1 MAGIETR
8 VIDGKGWVRRTEFES
23 LDKENLNLQKRIGE
37 LTEMNSGLE
46 AEIIALKD
54 ENEKLKKRIEK
65 EFHNEKK
72 IIAVAESGET
82 LEFPSQ
88 HAASEALGIPQP
100 TISQCI
106 KNGNQTRGYF
116 FDLAM

>member
-23 LDKENLNLQKRIGE
+23 LDKENWSLQKRIGE
-37 LTEMNSGLE
+37 LTEMNTGLE

-54 ENEKLKKRIEK
+54 ENERLKKRIGK
-65 EFHNEKK
+65 ELHNEKK
-72 IIAVAESGET
+72 IIAMTESGDT

-88 HAASEALGIPQP
+88 RAASKALGIPQP
-100 TISQCI
+100 TISMCI
-106 KNGNQTRGYF
+106 KNGKQTRGYF
-116 FDLAM
+116 FDFAM